1 MNRNTVLSVLFL
13 IAFFLSGMPK
23 IRVVF
28 GAPLYF
34 VDACI
39 ALLFIFALQSR
50 SPRYMNPAGLL
61 VITACGYW
69 AFILLG
75 ELRGAAVYGA
85 LIDSVYMLLR
95 FSLAVSLI
103 YSLPRLVASEYAL
116 SFVIKGLT
124 IGLLLSGLLAIAYS
138 LPFTR
143 SLAVSIFS
151 ISLINPVEVR
161 GYILDIEE
169 SLRGQ
174 TLIGTSTFS
183 SGVMALLWPLL
194 YMGEALFKSS
204 ARWLWLGRVA
214 MVIAPLGILA
224 TYGRTA
230 WLSVVLVLCSA
241 LLWGSKTK
249 RVLVFFWLFVVGGI
263 AMQLGGVN
271 SELLMLDRL
280 VKKTEVVLEG
290 EIQGESERERF
301 MAYVEPFYHLLEY
314 PSFFFSGTGAAQRR
328 FGGNEYGE
336 GDTASHAV
344 PAMAYYAYGFIG
356 SICQFAF
363 MFVTFRVCYK
373 RMSHARKVLP
383 SLLWMWRSLL
393 GAWCGLL
400 PWWLFAHGPVSQP
413 RGAMAFFLF
422 LSLVLVCERIYV
434 RKYFEYQRSRV
445 QASHRPLAKPTPAV
459 AGLAAG
465 VSR

>member
-1 MNRNTVLSVLFL
+1 MNRNTVLPFLFL

-23 IRVVF
+23 VRVVF

-34 VDACI
+34 IDACI
-39 ALLFIFALQSR
+39 VFVLLFSLQAR
-50 SPRYMNPAGLL
+50 SARFMNPAAVL
-61 VITACGYW
+61 VLAACTYW
-69 AFILLG
+69 FFILLG
-75 ELRGAAVYGA
+75 ELRGAAVYGT
-85 LIDSVYMLLR
+85 LVDSIYMLAR
-95 FSLAVSLI
+95 FTLAVSLV
-103 YSLPRLVASEYAL
+103 YSLPRLVNSEYAL
-116 SFVIKGLT
+116 SFVVKGLT
-124 IGLLLSGLLAIAYS
+124 VGLLLSGLLAIAYS

-143 SLAVSIFS
+143 SFALSIFS
-151 ISLINPVEVR
+151 ISLINPVEIR

-194 YMGEALFKSS
+194 YMGETLFKSS
-204 ARWLWLGRVA
+204 VRWLWLGRIA

-249 RVLVFFWLFVVGGI
+249 RVLVIFWVLTVGFI
-263 AMQLGGVN
+263 AAQLGGVG
-271 SELLMLDRL
+271 SDLLMLDRL
-280 VKKTEVVLEG
+280 VNKTEIVLEG
-290 EIQGESERERF
+290 QVQGESERERF
-301 MAYVEPFYHLLEY
+301 MAYVEPFHHLMEY
-314 PSFFFSGTGAAQRR
+314 PSFLFSGTGAAQRK
-328 FGGNEYGE
+328 FGGNYYRE

-356 SICQFAF
+356 SVCQFVF
-363 MFVTFRVCYK
+363 MFVTFRLCYK
-373 RMSHARKVLP
+373 RMTHARKAMP

-434 RKYFEYQRSRV
+434 RKYFERQRARV
-445 QASHRPLAKPTPAV
+445 QELHRSHASPALGTVVTPGSV
-459 AGLAAG
+459 TT
-465 VSR
+465 